1 MTLSPKDRVRRARRL
16 ASRWW
21 RQSYKRLFARRSARL
36 FTGLGLGVSALLAL
50 GLVFLFYYQQKATLL
65 ESTLQHQDR
74 LLHEIERTLQQEM
87 EREVRQTSLMAHVV
101 RNFAPSSTG
110 RDRAYGLLSSDS
122 LAWQLVITHRTEPV
136 HLLWQR
142 DSLTQPHLAR
152 EFFRF
157 SNDLAISDLGW
168 SRPTEAGDSEP
179 VLSVRFKRLNSW
191 QDLEFVASERGL
203 REALQPTMVNQGF
216 SLALVNESG
225 EWFPLYGA
233 DSSRKTIHYGQEL
246 SEEILDELHNQP
258 RGILSHWEK
267 DETNPFPRSTIIHA
281 RRMRAWGELHWTLV
295 LYGPRADMD
304 RVLLGQLWRFLWVLL
319 FVALLWG
326 LLSWLLLRREAS
338 LMRLH
343 RDLDHL
349 HEMRRKDE
357 QLVRAEKL
365 ATAGVLMSGLAH
377 EIGTPL
383 GVISMRLQLL
393 RRRFEATS
401 EEVKTVD
408 ILLGQLERVTGLIR
422 QLLDFARS
430 KPMPERAV
438 DLGQILSTVSSLLE
452 PMAKRKEARIEVQ
465 SAPAMV
471 VSGTEDGLQQVF
483 LNLSINALQAMDKPD
498 GLVRLRV
505 LTVEDGFVVAVEDS
519 GPGIPEDRRNAI
531 FDPFFTTKKQGEG
544 SGLGLTVVLDL
555 VHRMGGE
562 MRVGASEDLGGARFD
577 VELRRW
583 DGTALFKS
591 A

>member
-1 MTLSPKDRVRRARRL
+1 M
-16 ASRWW
+16 RWW
-21 RQSYKRLFARRSARL
+21 RTNSNRLLARRSARL
-36 FTGLGLGVSALLAL
+36 FTGLGLGVSALLAV

-65 ESTLQHQDR
+65 ESTLQRQDR
-74 LLHEIERTLQQEM
+74 LLVEIERTLQQEM

-101 RNFAPSSTG
+101 RSFPPGSIG
-110 RDRAYGLLSSDS
+110 RNRAYGLLSSDS
-122 LAWQLVITHRTEPV
+122 LAWQLVITHRTAPV
-136 HLLWQR
+136 HVLWRR
-142 DSLTQPHLAR
+142 DTLVRPHLAR

-157 SNDLAISDLGW
+157 SSDLAISDLGW
-168 SRPTEAGDSEP
+168 SRPTAAGDSEP

-216 SLALVNESG
+216 SLALVNENN

-233 DSSRKTIHYGQEL
+233 DTARHSPHYGQEL
-246 SEEILDELHNQP
+246 SEEIAEELHAKA
-258 RGILSHWEK
+258 RGIQSHWES
-267 DETNPFPRSTIIHA
+267 DPTNPFPKGTILHS

-338 LMRLH
+338 LGRLH

-349 HEMRRKDE
+349 REMRRKDE

-393 RRRFEATS
+393 RRRFEDGT

-408 ILLGQLERVTGLIR
+408 VLLGQLERVTGLIR

-430 KPMPERAV
+430 KPMVERAV
-438 DLGQILSTVSSLLE
+438 DLGQVLATLESLLE
-452 PMAKRKEARIEVQ
+452 PMARRKDASIATACE
-465 SAPAMV
+465 PGLV

-483 LNLSINALQAMDKPD
+483 LNLSINALQALQQP
-498 GLVRLRV
+498 GGQVRLRAFRHEEGI
-505 LTVEDGFVVAVEDS
+505 TVAVEDS

-562 MRVGASEDLGGARFD
+562 LRVGASEELGGARFD

-583 DGTALFKS
+583 DGTALFKHD
-591 A
+591 

>member
-1 MTLSPKDRVRRARRL
+1 MSLSPKDRVRRSRRL
-16 ASRWW
+16 ALRWW
-21 RQSYKRLFARRSARL
+21 RQGIKRIFARRSARL
-36 FTGLGLGVSALLAL
+36 FTGLGLVVSALLAL

-65 ESTLQHQDR
+65 ESTLQRQDR

-101 RNFAPSSTG
+101 RSFSPSSTG
-110 RDRAYGLLSSDS
+110 RERAYGLLSSDS
-122 LAWQLVITHRTEPV
+122 LAWQLVITHRTEAV
-136 HLLWQR
+136 HMLWKR
-142 DSLTQPHLAR
+142 DSLSKPHLAR

-157 SNDLAISDLGW
+157 SGDLAISDLGW
-168 SRPTEAGDSEP
+168 SRPTPKGDSEP
-179 VLSVRFKRLNSW
+179 VLSVRFKRLTSW

-216 SLALVNESG
+216 SLGLVNENG
-225 EWFPLYGA
+225 EWFPLYGPDTTRTHA
-233 DSSRKTIHYGQEL
+233 RYGQEL
-246 SEEILDELHNQP
+246 SETILDEIRNQP
-258 RGILSHWEK
+258 RGILSHWDK
-267 DETNPFPRSTIIHA
+267 DPTNPFPERTILHA

-319 FVALLWG
+319 FVGLLWG

-338 LMRLH
+338 LGRLH
-343 RDLDHL
+343 RDIDHL
-349 HEMRRKDE
+349 REMRRKDD

-383 GVISMRLQLL
+383 GVLSMRLQLL
-393 RRRFEATS
+393 RKRFEDGS
-401 EEVKTVD
+401 EEIKTVD
-408 ILLGQLERVTGLIR
+408 ILLGQLDRVTGLIR

-430 KPMPERAV
+430 KPMPEHAV
-438 DLGQILSTVSSLLE
+438 DLGQILSTLESLLT
-452 PMAKRKEARIEVQ
+452 PMANRKGARIEIEA
-465 SAPAMV
+465 APGMI

-483 LNLSINALQAMDKPD
+483 LNLSINAIQAMENPD
-498 GLVRLRV
+498 GLLRIRV
-505 LTVEDGFVVAVEDS
+505 MTVEEGFVVAVEDN
-519 GPGIPEDRRNAI
+519 GPGIPEERRNAI

-562 MRVGASEDLGGARFD
+562 MRVGPSAELGGARFD

-583 DGTALFKS
+583 DGTAIFQH